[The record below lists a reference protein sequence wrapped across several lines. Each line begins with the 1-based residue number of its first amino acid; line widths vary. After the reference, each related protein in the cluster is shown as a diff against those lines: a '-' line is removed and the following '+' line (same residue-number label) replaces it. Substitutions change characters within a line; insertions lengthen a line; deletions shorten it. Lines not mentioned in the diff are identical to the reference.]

1 MTSSTR
7 LPLRRDLDA
16 QSRWRH
22 PFNILQTNLQ
32 EIDADM
38 DVDAA
43 VEAVID
49 AGADTWMLNA
59 GGIVSF
65 YPTDLPFQTRDPHLD
80 RRASGDLFGDA
91 VQAAKRRGVRVIA
104 RLDMSKVSA
113 RIAEG
118 NPEWL
123 FRTADGEPQVYG
135 DLYSTCPSGEYY
147 QARLFD
153 VVDEVL
159 DRYGADGVFF
169 NWFNFNE
176 RSYDGVLYGAC
187 HCAACVRGFAAFSGG
202 AEIPTG
208 DPRSDAYRSWRAY
221 TSQALAELT
230 VRITDHVAVRGEDV
244 GAILR
249 DAAPIVY
256 AEANNA
262 YRSMPGKDFWPY
274 ATGQSVSAHRSARP
288 DAAVLVN
295 AVAFLEFGYRMG
307 AEQPEHFGQYVAQ
320 AVARGGNPSLFH
332 FGEPGRLPMGATL
345 EPGREIMRI
354 RQEHRDVYDGMRSTA
369 RIALV
374 QPGSGSAVHG
384 SRGEPIEEFR
394 GVYEALVEAH
404 LPFDV
409 VPVDALTAVLER
421 DAYDLLILPDVGR
434 LGAVAASVD
443 AYVDAGGR
451 VLLTAA
457 AGLDSAGRV
466 ELSSSPMA
474 DAGAVVTGKDIWST
488 YVTDA
493 EQPDAERD
501 RYRGPMIP
509 VTGRRH
515 AAVWKDAVVTRGH
528 LLAPAPYAP
537 PERAYGHRVSGE
549 AAHAR
554 MAYGAGAVVSIPW
567 TIGASYR
574 DFGKSSTRDHL
585 ISVVDSLIERTVT
598 TDLPEAVEIVLAG
611 NGRDT
616 IVHLINHSGARR
628 RSYRQT
634 IPVRGATLR
643 LIGRGR
649 EAVTVDAL
657 GDGRA
662 LAATTERDDLVIELP
677 ELELFDVIRIAS
689 GDARDDA
696 RDDARN
702 NAGDKEQRR
711 GQ

>member
-1 MTSSTR
+1 MTPSTH
-7 LPLRRDLDA
+7 LPYRDLDA
-16 QSRWRH
+16 ESRWRH

-32 EIDADM
+32 EIDAAM

-43 VEAVID
+43 VEAVVD

-65 YPTDLPFQTRDPHLD
+65 YPTDLPFQTRDPHLE

-91 VQAAKRRGVRVIA
+91 VRAAKRRGIRIIA

-113 RIAEG
+113 RIAEEH
-118 NPEWL
+118 PEWL
-123 FRTADGEPQVYG
+123 FRTADGQPQVYG

-147 QARLFD
+147 QQRLFD

-159 DRYGADGVFF
+159 DRYGVDGVFF

-187 HCAACVRGFAAFSGG
+187 HCDSCARGFAAFSGG
-202 AEIPTG
+202 AEIPSG
-208 DPRSDAYRSWRAY
+208 DPRSDVFLPWRAY

-230 VRITDHVAVRGEDV
+230 VRISDHVAARGEDV

-332 FGEPGRLPMGATL
+332 FGEPGRLPMGETL

-354 RQEHRDVYDGMRSTA
+354 RHEHRDVYDGMRCAA

-374 QPGSGSAVHG
+374 QPGFGSAIHG
-384 SRGEPIEEFR
+384 SYWELLEEFR
-394 GVYEALVEAH
+394 GVYEALIEAH

-409 VPVDALTAVLER
+409 VPVAALPATIDRET
-421 DAYDLLILPDVGR
+421 YDLVILPDVGR

-443 AYVDAGGR
+443 AYVEAGGN

-457 AGLDSAGRV
+457 AGLDSEGKV
-466 ELSSSPMA
+466 ELASSPMA
-474 DAGAVVTGKDIWST
+474 DAGAVVTGNDIWAT
-488 YVTDA
+488 YATDA
-493 EQPDAERD
+493 KQPDAERD
-501 RYRGPMIP
+501 RYHGPMIP

-515 AAVWKDAVVTRGH
+515 AAVWKAATVTLGN
-528 LLAPAPYAP
+528 LLLPAPYAP
-537 PERAYGHRVSGE
+537 PERAYGHRLSGE

-554 MAYGAGAVVSIPW
+554 IAYGAGTVASIPW
-567 TIGASYR
+567 SIGASYR
-574 DFGKSSTRDHL
+574 DFGKSSTRDHV
-585 ISVVDSLIERTVT
+585 ISIIDSLIERTIT
-598 TDLPEAVEIVLAG
+598 TDLPEAVEIVLAK
-611 NGRDT
+611 NGPDT

-634 IPVRGATLR
+634 IPVHGATLR
-643 LIGRGR
+643 LIGRAR
-649 EAVTVDAL
+649 DVITVDAL
-657 GDGRA
+657 GSGRA
-662 LAATTERDDLVIELP
+662 LATVADGDDLVIDLP

-689 GDARDDA
+689 SDTL
-696 RDDARN
+696 
-702 NAGDKEQRR
+702 DKE
-711 GQ
+711 